1 MLNAEAYGVWTP
13 FERKTCT
20 INFSMNDMMFQM
32 LTWLF
37 CYFLHVRMSVLY
49 IFCTVKF
56 SRLMFQVSTWLFS
69 SLSICLSC
77 KFSVPVNFSRLK
89 RYEKNFYTHGFQ
101 KIHIHGLGLRK
112 YRQLESR
119 IIPGRYYVKRN
130 MKWIRPSSWKLI
142 YYVKWTGFFFSSSFD
157 DKIYFLDLSTYLF
170 FSSAFSSK
178 AQMFNF
184 FVTQCNPIHHLHHSS
199 TNQPPTKQQYTTL
212 KTHFSSFLSVF
223 DSSQAFT

>member
-142 YYVKWTGFFFSSSFD
+142 YYVKRTGFFFLLRLTTKFISW
-157 DKIYFLDLSTYLF
+157 IYLPICF
-170 FSSAFSSK
+170 FR
-178 AQMFNF
+178 
-184 FVTQCNPIHHLHHSS
+184 P
-199 TNQPPTKQQYTTL
+199 
-212 KTHFSSFLSVF
+212 LSVLKLKC
-223 DSSQAFT
+223 SISLWPNVIQFTTCIIHLPTNHLPNNNTPL